1 MTTWNDTKQDI
12 IARKQFE
19 FIDHSIDQLEE
30 LQDKQRCGHCGKIFP
45 LNERGI
51 GGVITIDEI
60 IVLCKK
66 CNEPYRHET
75 WTERN
80 IKNATMDLKKARR
93 NLDSF
98 LEVDPND

>member
-1 MTTWNDTKQDI
+1 MPTWNELKQDI
-12 IARKQFE
+12 IKRKKFE
-19 FIDHSIDQLEE
+19 FIDHSRETE
-30 LQDKQRCGHCGKIFP
+30 FSGKQRCGHCGKIFP

-98 LEVDPND
+98 LEVESHE